1 MADPQSVAPSKT
13 KRPWPRRL
21 AVGLAVLI
29 AAVVLAAVGLR
40 KEIAGGVLH
49 SILEGRG
56 ITVAALEVE
65 QLSLSRATL
74 GPLALG
80 DAEELTAERII
91 LDLDISLTGAEIT
104 AVTVESPGLS
114 VDLTGQ
120 RPLFGS
126 LQTAVEAL
134 RAQDRGRRAEPT
146 TPAVPPVTL
155 RGGRILAM
163 TPQGAMEVSLDG
175 GIEPQTDGTLAA
187 ALAASADSPLGRLA
201 ASLQGRLGSAG
212 DFAARA
218 QIDEGELR
226 WQDFGIGQVAGT
238 LAIARPAGGTPRLN
252 SNLAFEDLFYRPE
265 DGPPLTFMQGRLE
278 ARGDLSGLTLSARLD
293 GEGET
298 IVLDLDGGLEAGD
311 PAEGTA
317 SRELAVSFAAEVS
330 TQGALP
336 GLLKLPEPAPERGQ
350 LTFIADLR
358 ADVPGSA
365 LQPQDRSRSWQNA
378 TSDALAALM
387 ESGNALLHG
396 DVILA
401 DVALSDGSAGLSAHI
416 PLIADLQGGTLNLRL
431 TDDMELRIESLAA
444 QTLAGLGVL
453 QEHRPVLQSGFSLS
467 VSAAQPRPAAATMTA
482 AWPPEDAQVTLPLR
496 FSSEQGVSAEAV
508 VLGRAAL
515 ARNGLLK
522 RFSGTLS
529 TALTAE
535 RFAIAAGEARGLAVS
550 LPLRVDFRPGTLE
563 ASLDGS
569 GSIAARQVAGALPLR
584 FRERTAL
591 TITQARVRWT
601 EADAAYSYRLQARDP
616 SAVLD
621 LITEDERLEVGLEDG
636 AFTLDGR
643 FAVDRGHSATAAARF
658 GRIAI
663 PAYGVTAA
671 DMTAESDL
679 DQDLLPALGRFSVSS
694 LTADV
699 TNLPLEAVALDGELR
714 RAGTGFDLAATIGLV
729 DGPQLANLTG
739 RYDDAGT
746 GTAQIVLDGLQF
758 APDGL
763 QPSDISPALAE
774 LEDVEGRLS
783 GEATLHWPMER
794 APSEGRLR
802 TEGLS
807 FRSQGVGVKGLAL
820 DLELDD
826 LLRLASKPD
835 QRLRIRE
842 IDAGAPVTEIDLRFR
857 LDQQPDPGVDLSGG
871 SFRLGGATWRIEPTR
886 LDPAAAEN
894 AIALATETLDLAT
907 FFALIEVEGLSG
919 SGVLAGRIPIR
930 VGEAGV
936 VIDNGKLEA
945 QAPGRLSIRS
955 QALVSALSGGG
966 ETVELAIRALEDFRY
981 DRLSV
986 TVNKTLAN
994 DAQVLLSILGRNPA
1008 VLDGQ
1013 PFQFNIN
1020 LESNLTSV
1028 LEAVRQGFSLSDD
1041 ALRRAWRL
1049 RQ

>member
-1 MADPQSVAPSKT
+1 MANPENEASLKS
-13 KRPWPRRL
+13 KRPWARRL
-21 AVGLAVLI
+21 AIGLAVLI
-29 AAVVLAAVGLR
+29 AAVVLAVLGLR
-40 KEIAGGVLH
+40 KEIAGGILQSV
-49 SILEGRG
+49 LEGRG
-56 ITVAALEVE
+56 IAVATLEVE

-80 DAEELTAERII
+80 NAGELTAERII
-91 LDLDISLTGAEIT
+91 LDLDISLTSAEVT
-104 AVTVESPGLS
+104 AITVEDPGLS

-120 RPLFGS
+120 GPLLGS
-126 LQTAVEAL
+126 LQAAVDAL
-134 RAQDRGRRAEPT
+134 RAQDTGTRAD
-146 TPAVPPVTL
+146 PAAPAIPPVTMS
-155 RGGRILAM
+155 GGRILAL
-163 TPQGAMEVSLDG
+163 TPQGTMEVSLDG
-175 GIEPQTDGTLAA
+175 GIEPQADGALAA

-238 LAIARPAGGTPRLN
+238 LAVARPAGGTPRLN

-298 IVLDLDGGLEAGD
+298 IVLDLDGGLEAADLTDG
-311 PAEGTA
+311 AAT
-317 SRELAVSFAAEVS
+317 RELAVSFAAEVG
-330 TQGALP
+330 TQGALAA
-336 GLLKLPEPAPERGQ
+336 LLELPEPAPERGQ

-365 LQPQDRSRSWQNA
+365 LQPGDRSTSWQEA
-378 TSDALAALM
+378 TGDALGALL

-401 DVALSDGSAGLSAHI
+401 DVALSDGSGGLSAHI
-416 PLIADLQGGTLNLRL
+416 PLIADLQGGTLNMRL
-431 TDDMELRIESLAA
+431 SDDMELRIESLAEE
-444 QTLAGLGVL
+444 TLASLGVL
-453 QEHRPVLQSGFSLS
+453 REHRPVLQSGFSLS
-467 VSAAQPRPAAATMTA
+467 VSASQPRPATATMRA
-482 AWPPEDAQVTLPLR
+482 AWPPEDAQIMLPLR
-496 FSSEQGVSAEAV
+496 FSSEQGVNAEAV
-508 VLGRAAL
+508 ALGRATL
-515 ARNGLLK
+515 TGNGLLR

-535 RFAIAAGEARGLAVS
+535 RFAVAAGEARGLDVV
-550 LPLRVDFRPGTLE
+550 LPLRVDYRLGMLE

-569 GSIAARQVAGALPLR
+569 GSIAVRQVAGALPLR
-584 FRERTAL
+584 FKEPTAL
-591 TITQARVRWT
+591 TITQARVRWS
-601 EADAAYSYRLQARDP
+601 EEDAAYTYRLQARDP
-616 SAVLD
+616 SAVLE
-621 LITEDERLEVGLEDG
+621 LITANERLEVGLEDG

-658 GRIAI
+658 GRIAV

-679 DQDLLPALGRFSVSS
+679 NQDLLPALGRFSVSS
-694 LTADV
+694 LTADL
-699 TNLPLEAVALDGELR
+699 TALPLEAVTLDGELR
-714 RAGTGFDLAATIGLV
+714 RAGTGFDLAATIGLA
-729 DGPQLANLTG
+729 DGPPLAKLTG

-746 GTAQIVLDGLQF
+746 GTARVVFDGLQF
-758 APDGL
+758 SPDGL
-763 QPSDISPALAE
+763 QPSDISPALAD
-774 LEDVEGRLS
+774 LEEVEGRLT
-783 GEATLHWPMER
+783 GDATLHWPIDG
-794 APSEGRLR
+794 APSAATVR
-802 TEGLS
+802 TAGLS
-807 FRSQGVGVKGLAL
+807 FRTQGVGVKGLVL
-820 DLELDD
+820 DLELDS
-826 LLRLASKPD
+826 LMPIASKPD
-835 QRLRIRE
+835 QRLRIGE
-842 IDAGAPVTEIDLRFR
+842 IDAGAPITEIDLSFS
-857 LDQQPDPGVDLSGG
+857 LNQQPDPGVDLSGG
-871 SFRLGGATWRIEPTR
+871 SFRLGGAAWRIEPTR

-907 FFALIEVEGLSG
+907 FFSLIEVEGLSG
-919 SGVLAGRIPIR
+919 SGILVGRIPIR

-981 DRLSV
+981 ERLSV

-994 DAQVLLSILGRNPA
+994 DAQVLLSILGQNPA

>member
-1 MADPQSVAPSKT
+1 MADPQREATSKT
-13 KRPWPRRL
+13 KRPWPRRPAL
-21 AVGLAVLI
+21 GLTVLI
-29 AAVVLAAVGLR
+29 AAVVLVVLGLR
-40 KEIAGGVLH
+40 NEIAGGLLH
-49 SILEGRG
+49 SVLEDRG
-56 ITVAALEVE
+56 IAVAALEVE
-65 QLSLSRATL
+65 QLSLNRAVL

-91 LDLDISLTGAEIT
+91 LDLDVSLTGAEVT
-104 AVTVESPGLS
+104 AVTVEGPGLS
-114 VDLTGQ
+114 IDLTGQ
-120 RPLFGS
+120 GPLFGS
-126 LQTAVEAL
+126 LQAAIDTL
-134 RAQDRGRRAEPT
+134 RAQDTGPRAEPT

-155 RGGRILAM
+155 SGGRVVAI
-163 TPQGAMEVSLDG
+163 TPQGAMEVWLDG
-175 GIEPQTDGTLAA
+175 GLERQADGTLAA
-187 ALAASADSPLGRLA
+187 TLAARADSPLGRLA
-201 ASLQGRLGSAG
+201 ASLQGRLGSTG

-218 QIDEGELR
+218 QIDEGEFR

-238 LAIARPAGGTPRLN
+238 LAVARPAGGTPRLN
-252 SNLAFEDLFYRPE
+252 SNLAFEDLVYRRE
-265 DGPPLTFMQGRLE
+265 GAPPLTFMQGRLE

-298 IVLDLDGGLEAGD
+298 IVVDLDGGLEAADLSGG
-311 PAEGTA
+311 AAT
-317 SRELAVSFAAEVS
+317 RELAVSLAAEVG
-330 TQGALP
+330 TQGALA
-336 GLLKLPEPAPERGQ
+336 GLLELPEPAPEQGQ

-365 LQPQDRSRSWQNA
+365 LQPRGRSNSWPDA
-378 TSDALAALM
+378 TGDALAALM

-396 DVILA
+396 DLILA
-401 DVALSDGSAGLSAHI
+401 DVALSDGSGGISAHI
-416 PLIADLQGGTLNLRL
+416 PLIADLQGGRVSLRL
-431 TDDMELRIESLAA
+431 TDDMELRIESIAER
-444 QTLAGLGVL
+444 TLASLGVL
-453 QEHRPVLQSGFSLS
+453 REHRPVLQSGFSLS
-467 VSAAQPRPAAATMTA
+467 VSASQPRPAAATMTA
-482 AWPPEDAQVTLPLR
+482 AWPPEDAQVTLPLS

-508 VLGRAAL
+508 ALGRATL

-535 RFAIAAGEARGLAVS
+535 RFAVAAGEARGLDVA
-550 LPLRVDFRPGTLE
+550 LPLRVDFRPGRLE

-569 GSIAARQVAGALPLR
+569 GSIAVQQIAGPLPLR
-584 FRERTAL
+584 FKEQTAL
-591 TITQARVRWT
+591 TITQARVRWS
-601 EADAAYSYRLQARDP
+601 EEDAAYSYRLQARDP

-621 LITEDERLEVGLEDG
+621 LITADERLEVGLEDA

-643 FAVDRGHSATAAARF
+643 FAVDRGHAATAAAKF

-671 DMTAESDL
+671 EMTAESDL
-679 DQDLLPALGRFSVSS
+679 DQDLLPALGRFSIAS
-694 LTADV
+694 LTADL
-699 TNLPLEAVALDGELR
+699 TTLPLEAVAVDGELR
-714 RAGTGFDLAATIGLV
+714 RAGAGFDLTATIGLA
-729 DGPQLANLTG
+729 DGPALAKLTG

-746 GTAQIVLDGLQF
+746 GTARVIFDGLQF
-758 APDGL
+758 SPDGL
-763 QPSDISPALAE
+763 QPSDISPALAD
-774 LEDVEGRLS
+774 LEEVEGRLT
-783 GEATLHWPMER
+783 GDATLHWPMDG
-794 APSEGRLR
+794 APSAGKVR
-802 TEGLS
+802 TAGLS
-807 FRSQGVGVKGLAL
+807 FRTQGVGIKGLAL
-820 DLELDD
+820 DLELDS
-826 LLRLASKPD
+826 LMPIASKSD
-835 QRLRIRE
+835 QRLRIGE
-842 IDAGAPVTEIDLRFR
+842 IDAGAPITEIDLSFG
-857 LDQQPDPGVDLSGG
+857 LDQQPDPGVDLSAG
-871 SFRLGGATWRIEPTR
+871 SFRLGGAAWRIEPTR
-886 LDPAAAEN
+886 LDPAAVEN
-894 AIALATETLDLAT
+894 TIALATETLDLAT

-919 SGVLAGRIPIR
+919 SGILVGRIPIR

-955 QALVSALSGGG
+955 QALISALSGGG

-994 DAQVLLSILGRNPA
+994 DAQVLLSILGQNPA

>member
-1 MADPQSVAPSKT
+1 
-13 KRPWPRRL
+13 
-21 AVGLAVLI
+21 
-29 AAVVLAAVGLR
+29 AVGLR
-40 KEIAGGVLH
+40 KEIAGE
-49 SILEGRG
+49 ILRSALEDRG
-56 ITVAALEVE
+56 IAVAALEVE

-80 DAEELTAERII
+80 DAEDLTAERII
-91 LDLDISLTGAEIT
+91 LDLDVSLTGAEIT
-104 AVTVESPGLS
+104 AVTVEGPGLS

-126 LQTAVEAL
+126 LQAAVDAL
-134 RAQDRGRRAEPT
+134 RAQDTGTRAEPT
-146 TPAVPPVTL
+146 TAAVPPVTL
-155 RGGRILAM
+155 SGGRVVAM
-163 TPQGAMEVSLDG
+163 TPQGPMEVSLDG
-175 GIEPQTDGTLAA
+175 GLERQTDGSLAATLAA
-187 ALAASADSPLGRLA
+187 RADSPLGRLA

-218 QIDEGELR
+218 QIDEGEFR
-226 WQDFGIGQVAGT
+226 WQDFGIGQIAGT
-238 LAIARPAGGTPRLN
+238 LAVARPAGGTPRLN
-252 SNLAFEDLFYRPE
+252 SNLAFQDLVYRPQ
-265 DGPPLTFMQGRLE
+265 GRPPLAFLQGRLE

-298 IVLDLDGGLEAGD
+298 IVLDLDGGLEAAD
-311 PAEGTA
+311 LSEGSA
-317 SRELAVSFAAEVS
+317 SREFAVSLAAEIG

-336 GLLKLPEPAPERGQ
+336 GLLKLPEPAPKQGA

-365 LQPQDRSRSWQNA
+365 LQAQDRSNSWQ
-378 TSDALAALM
+378 DAVPAAFAALM

-396 DVILA
+396 DLILA
-401 DVALSDGSAGLSAHI
+401 DVALADGSSGLSAHI
-416 PLIADLQGGTLNLRL
+416 PLIADLQGGRVSLRL
-431 TDDMELRIESLAA
+431 TDDMELRIESLAE
-444 QTLAGLGVL
+444 QTLASLGIL
-453 QEHRPVLQSGFSLS
+453 REHRPLLQSGFSLS
-467 VSAAQPRPAAATMTA
+467 VSASQPRPASATMTA
-482 AWPPEDAQVTLPLR
+482 AWPPEDAQITLPLR
-496 FSSEQGVSAEAV
+496 FSSDQGVSAEAV
-508 VLGRAAL
+508 VLGRASL
-515 ARNGLLK
+515 ASNGLLR

-535 RFAIAAGEARGLAVS
+535 RLAVAAGEARGLAVS

-569 GSIAARQVAGALPLR
+569 GSIALRQVAGALPLR
-584 FRERTAL
+584 FREPTAL

-601 EADAAYSYRLQARDP
+601 EEDAAYSYRLQARDP
-616 SAVLD
+616 SAILELV
-621 LITEDERLEVGLEDG
+621 TGGERLEIGLNDG

-643 FAVDRGHSATAAARF
+643 FAVDQGHDAAAAARF

-671 DMTAESDL
+671 EITAESDL
-679 DQDLLPALGRFSVSS
+679 DQDLLPALGRFSIAS
-694 LTADV
+694 LTADL
-699 TNLPLEAVALDGELR
+699 TNLPLEAITLDGELQ
-714 RAGTGFDLAATIGLV
+714 RAGAGFDLTAIIGLA
-729 DGPQLANLTG
+729 DGPPLAKLAG

-746 GTAQIVLDGLQF
+746 GTARVVLDGLQF
-758 APDGL
+758 SPDSL
-763 QPSDISPALAE
+763 QPSDISPALSD
-774 LEDVEGRLS
+774 LEEVEGRLF
-783 GEATLHWPMER
+783 GDATLHWPMER
-794 APSEGRLR
+794 SPSGGRLR
-802 TEGLS
+802 TENLS
-807 FRSQGVGVKGLAL
+807 FRSQGVAVRGLAL
-820 DLELDD
+820 DLELDS
-826 LLRLASKPD
+826 LMPLASKPD
-835 QRLRIRE
+835 QRLRIGG
-842 IDAGAPVTEIDLRFR
+842 IDAGAPITEIDLGFR
-857 LDQQPDPGVDLSGG
+857 LTQQPEPGVDLSEG
-871 SFRLGGATWRIEPTR
+871 SFRLGGAVWRIEPTR

-919 SGVLAGRIPIR
+919 SGILVGRIPIR
-930 VGEAGV
+930 VGEAGI

-986 TVNKTLAN
+986 TVNKTLTN
-994 DAQVLLSILGRNPA
+994 DAQILLSILGQNPA

>member
-1 MADPQSVAPSKT
+1 MADPETEKPFKT

-21 AVGLAVLI
+21 TIGLAVVI
-29 AAVVLAAVGLR
+29 AAAILAVVGLR

-56 ITVAALEVE
+56 IAVASLEVE
-65 QLSLSRATL
+65 QLSLGRATL

-91 LDLDISLTGAEIT
+91 LDLDVSLTGAEVT
-104 AVTVESPGLS
+104 AVTVEGPGLS
-114 VDLTGQ
+114 IDLTGQ
-120 RPLFGS
+120 GPLFGS
-126 LQTAVEAL
+126 LQAAVDAL
-134 RAQDRGRRAEPT
+134 RAQDRGTRAD
-146 TPAVPPVTL
+146 PAAPAIPPVTL
-155 RGGRILAM
+155 RGGRILAK
-163 TPQGAMEVSLDG
+163 TPQGAMEVALDG
-175 GIEPQTDGTLAA
+175 GIEPQADGTLAA
-187 ALAASADSPLGRLA
+187 ALAASADSPLGRLS

-226 WQDFGIGQVAGT
+226 WQDFGVGQVAGT
-238 LAIARPAGGTPRLN
+238 LAVARPAGGAPRLN

-265 DGPPLTFMQGRLE
+265 DGPPLTFMEGRLE

-298 IVLDLDGGLEAGD
+298 IVLDLDGGLEAADLADGD
-311 PAEGTA
+311 A
-317 SRELAVSFAAEVS
+317 SRELAVSLAAEVA

-358 ADVPGSA
+358 ADLPGSA
-365 LQPQDRSRSWQNA
+365 LQTQDRGSSWRQA
-378 TSDALAALM
+378 VPGALAALM

-396 DVILA
+396 DLILA
-401 DVALSDGSAGLSAHI
+401 DVALSDGSGGLSAHV
-416 PLIADLQGGTLNLRL
+416 PLIADLQGGRVSLRL
-431 TDDMELRIESLAA
+431 TDDMELRIESLAE

-453 QEHRPVLQSGFSLS
+453 REHRPVLQSGLSLS
-467 VSAAQPRPAAATMTA
+467 VSASQPRPAMATMTA
-482 AWPPEDAQVTLPLR
+482 DWPPEDAQITLPLR
-496 FSSEQGVSAEAV
+496 LSSEQGVSAEAV

-515 ARNGLLK
+515 ANNGLLR

-535 RFAIAAGEARGLAVS
+535 RFAVAGSEARGLAVS
-550 LPLRVDFRPGTLE
+550 LPLRVDFRPGRLE
-563 ASLDGS
+563 AGLDGS
-569 GSIAARQVAGALPLR
+569 GRIAVRQMAGALPLR
-584 FRERTAL
+584 FKEPTTL

-601 EADAAYSYRLQARDP
+601 EEEAAYSYRLQARDP

-621 LITEDERLEVGLEDG
+621 LVTAEERLEVGLEDG
-636 AFTLDGR
+636 TLILDGR
-643 FAVDRGHSATAAARF
+643 FAVDRGHDATAAAKF
-658 GRIAI
+658 GRIAV

-671 DMTAESDL
+671 EVTAESDL
-679 DQDLLPALGRFSVSS
+679 NQDLLPELGRFSVAS
-694 LTADV
+694 LTADL
-699 TNLPLEAVALDGELR
+699 TNLPLEPVALDGELR
-714 RAGTGFDLAATIGLV
+714 RAGAGFDLAATIGLV
-729 DGPQLANLTG
+729 DGPPLARLAG
-739 RYDDAGT
+739 RYDDAGA
-746 GTAQIVLDGLQF
+746 GTARVVLDGLQF
-758 APDGL
+758 SPDGL
-763 QPSDISPALAE
+763 QPSDISPALAD
-774 LEDVEGRLS
+774 LEEVEGQLT
-783 GEATLHWPMER
+783 GEATLHWPMDR
-794 APSEGRLR
+794 APAAGRVR

-820 DLELDD
+820 DLEIDSLTP
-826 LLRLASKPD
+826 LASKPD
-835 QRLRIRE
+835 QRLRIGE
-842 IDAGAPVTEIDLRFR
+842 VDAGAPITEIDLSFG

-871 SFRLGGATWRIEPTR
+871 SFRLGGAAWRIEPTR

-919 SGVLAGRIPIR
+919 SGVLVGRIPIR

-936 VIDNGKLEA
+936 VVDNGKLEA

-981 DRLSV
+981 DQLSV